1 MNEQTQYQ
9 LVIKAYDKLGTLE
22 RILRVIRHRGG
33 HIKSMQT
40 QTIENNILIMTLI
53 LTTERAFSTLQNQVS
68 KLEDVIV
75 IE

>member
-9 LVIKAYDKLGTLE
+9 LVIKAYDNLGALE
-22 RILRVIRHRGG
+22 RILRIIRHRGG
-33 HIKSMQT
+33 HIKSMQM

-53 LTTERAFSTLQNQVS
+53 LTTERSFSTLQNQVA

>member
-1 MNEQTQYQ
+1 MNKQTQYQ
-9 LVIKAYDKLGTLE
+9 LVIKAYDKLGALE

-33 HIKSMQT
+33 YIKSMQM
-40 QTIENNILIMTLI
+40 QTVENNILIMTLI
-53 LTTERAFSTLQNQVS
+53 LTTERAFSTLQNQVA